1 VIWLACGILIRVKTE
16 YVNPVSEPK
25 IILIAGPTASGK
37 SALALALAEK
47 LGGTI
52 VNADSMQVYRD
63 LRIITARPTPEEEA
77 RVPHRLYGHV
87 DAAENFSV
95 GRWCTEVADV
105 LAATQREARAAIV
118 VGGTGLYFSA
128 LTQGLA
134 AVPPIPAQIR
144 NEVRTRLASDGAEA
158 LHAELTQRDPVAAAR
173 LMPGDRARVTRALEV
188 ILATGRS
195 ISQWHESN
203 MPACVDAVL
212 AAKVFLLPDRD
223 ALLRRIDARFD
234 AMMAAGALDEVR
246 ALAGRR
252 LDPNLPAM
260 KAHGVPWLI
269 RHLNGEMALAEAV
282 EGGKRDTRQ
291 YTKRQA
297 TWFRNQLPDFV
308 WVAPENALAAVEG
321 QLLAL
326 SK

>member
-77 RVPHRLYGHV
+77 RVPHCLYGHV

-269 RHLNGEMALAEAV
+269 RHLNGEMALAEAI